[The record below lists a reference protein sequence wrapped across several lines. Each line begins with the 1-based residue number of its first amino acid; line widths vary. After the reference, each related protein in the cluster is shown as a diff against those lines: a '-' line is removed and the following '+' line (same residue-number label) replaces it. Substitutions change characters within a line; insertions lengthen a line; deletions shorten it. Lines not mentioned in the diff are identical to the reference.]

1 MKTITILASLLMAT
15 YAHSEIKGLP
25 DDSPVRGK
33 WKLVKQTP
41 EDSEL
46 QKSKAYKKMYNAH
59 LAFQLKS
66 SGMSDAEI
74 KETIETMEVVNP
86 GKQTTTYNFGENEA
100 MIVIKGKG
108 TKSSETF
115 LFKISGKE
123 IQVIDIMDAKAMKAM
138 LPAADFAELQEM
150 YAMKKA
156 KPDHLI
162 FRHVEF
168 VQACQAKSFK
178 VSLSDNN
185 KKLVLASGPI
195 KGYDNQKVRYEFVR
209 AE

>member
-1 MKTITILASLLMAT
+1 MKTITILASLFMAT
-15 YAHSEIKGLP
+15 YAQSEIKGLP

-46 QKSKAYKKMYNAH
+46 KKSKAYKKMYNAH
-59 LAFQLKS
+59 VAAQLKA

-74 KETIETMEVVNP
+74 KETIESMEIVAP
-86 GKQTTTYNFGENEA
+86 GKTTTTYNFEKNTA
-100 MIVIKGKG
+100 KIVIKNKG
-108 TKSSETF
+108 SKSGESF
-115 LFKISGKE
+115 FFKISGKE

-150 YAMKKA
+150 FAMKKA
-156 KPDHLI
+156 KPDHPI
-162 FRHVEF
+162 FRHMEF
-168 VQACQAKSFK
+168 AQACLPKSYEFT
-178 VSLSDNN
+178 LSDNN
-185 KKLVLASGPI
+185 KNLVLSSGPI
-195 KGYDNQKVRYEFVR
+195 KAYDNQTVRYEFVR